1 MSFSQPNLIIKLRA
15 TLSQS
20 CWSGSPFLL
29 YIFRTIKL
37 KVLVFL
43 YSCFDVDMD
52 EQIHA
57 LSKRITALEEKAA
70 KKAGRKRQT
79 FYLDGAELTDEDLV
93 YYIKYD
99 YFTIPE
105 LERLVG
111 AKKNQLR
118 NRYNRIISKWQ
129 KRISWFFSWDSC
141 STLCI
146 INN

>member
-1 MSFSQPNLIIKLRA
+1 MDNYQDRKLLKMSTPKPYKDMTEAELQHVLATAINYNQLIPALIEANRRK
-15 TLSQS
+15 
-20 CWSGSPFLL
+20 
-29 YIFRTIKL
+29 
-37 KVLVFL
+37 
-43 YSCFDVDMD
+43 D

-57 LSKRITALEEKAA
+57 LSKKIAALEEKAA

-79 FYLDGAELTDEDLV
+79 FYLDGTELTDEDLV

-118 NRYNRIISKWQ
+118 NRYNRAIQ
-129 KRISWFFSWDSC
+129 DS
-141 STLCI
+141 
-146 INN
+146 